1 MLDFKK
7 RLEDIKSKRD
17 ILSHTIPQRISSSEE
32 EEAHKWWTNHKCFLD
47 ENNWAPDLEIGCLY
61 PHIKLTPTS
70 IGSVIAVACPF
81 CGELKDVTDYETW

>member
-1 MLDFKK
+1 MLNFKE
-7 RLEDIKSKRD
+7 RFEEIKSKRD

-32 EEAHKWWTNHKCFLD
+32 EEAHKWWTSHKCFLD
-47 ENNWAPDLEIGCLY
+47 KNNWAPDLEIGCLY
-61 PHIKLTPTS
+61 PNINLTSTS